1 MADDRHQ
8 MRGEFGDAAHAL
20 LMVGNGETEDSMESA
35 GQQVGRI
42 ETRLRQLNTRLDRLV
57 AKADLAGTEVKADL
71 RKQVDH
77 AKEKHAVVQSKL
89 GAFRA
94 GNGEQWD
101 HFKGGVEVAWRDLED
116 ALKAIEA

>member
-1 MADDRHQ
+1 
-8 MRGEFGDAAHAL
+8 
-20 LMVGNGETEDSMESA
+20 MESA

-89 GAFRA
+89 GAFMA

-101 HFKGGVEVAWRDLED
+101 HFKGGVEVAWRDLDD